1 MKSACYNRA
10 MHRILIIEDDP
21 AIREALEYNLKVR
34 GFAISTAIDGQTGL
48 ETALAQRP
56 DIILLDRLL
65 PGMDGVAVCR
75 ELRRRGC
82 EARIIMITALGTETD
97 KVLGLNT
104 GADDYLTKPFGFD
117 ELLAR
122 VKAQLRRAAPA
133 TAAADAGGKSL
144 AFGDVSLDPVR
155 HELRVNGLAVKVRP
169 KEWQLLT
176 TLANNPGVLFSR
188 QQLAD
193 AVWGTDFL
201 GSSRTIDVHV
211 RRLREKVEKLSAYK
225 FIDTVH
231 GLGYR
236 FELAPKVRP

>member
-1 MKSACYNRA
+1 MI
-10 MHRILIIEDDP
+10 MHRILIIEDD
-21 AIREALEYNLKVR
+21 AGIREALEYNLSAA
-34 GFAISTAIDGQTGL
+34 GFAVSSAPDGHQGL
-48 ETALAQRP
+48 DKALAEHP
-56 DIILLDRLL
+56 DVILLDRLL

-75 ELRRRGC
+75 ELRNRQSDS
-82 EARIIMITALGTETD
+82 RIIMITALGTQAD

-104 GADDYLTKPFGFD
+104 GADDYMTKPFGFD

-122 VKAQLRRAAPA
+122 VQAQLRRASPA
-133 TAAADAGGKSL
+133 VKAEIQEL

-155 HELRVNGLAVKVRP
+155 HELSVNGLAVKVRP
-169 KEWQLLT
+169 KEWQLLV
-176 TLANNPGVLFSR
+176 TLAESPGVLFSR

-201 GSSRTIDVHV
+201 GSSRTIDVHI
-211 RRLREKVEKLSAYK
+211 RRLREKVEKLSAYR

-236 FELAPKVRP
+236 FGLTPKVKP